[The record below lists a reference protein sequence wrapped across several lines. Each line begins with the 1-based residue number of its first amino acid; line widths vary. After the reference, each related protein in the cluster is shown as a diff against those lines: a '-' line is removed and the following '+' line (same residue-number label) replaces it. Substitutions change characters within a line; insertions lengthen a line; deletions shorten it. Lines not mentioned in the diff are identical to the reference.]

1 MRGNGKRIAG
11 RNYVPSCGR
20 CDVLPWELCA
30 CSDARLLE
38 LNARIVAPARIE
50 KTPVKETQNNVKPG
64 SMAEKI
70 NAEADDRLA
79 FALEGQI

>member
-1 MRGNGKRIAG
+1 MNGKRIAG

-38 LNARIVAPARIE
+38 LNARTVAPMRIE
-50 KTPVKETQNNVKPG
+50 ARER
-64 SMAEKI
+64 MADKI
-70 NAEADDRLA
+70 NDEAQARLR
-79 FALEGQI
+79 FILESV